1 MSGPQTGTT
10 IPPVFNATGVFYTL
24 EPVDSL
30 RAFSLF

>member
-10 IPPVFNATGVFYTL
+10 TNSMFNAMGFFYTL

>member
-10 IPPVFNATGVFYTL
+10 NPPVFNATGGFYTI
-24 EPVDSL
+24 EPIGSL

>member
-10 IPPVFNATGVFYTL
+10 TNFMFNATGAYYTL

>member
-10 IPPVFNATGVFYTL
+10 TYSMFNATGAYYTL
-24 EPVDSL
+24 EPVGSL

>member
-10 IPPVFNATGVFYTL
+10 IPPVFNATGAYYTL
-24 EPVDSL
+24 EPVGSL